1 MKDPVTKRSR
11 GFGFI
16 TYADI
21 DSVDNALAR
30 EPHTID
36 SRKVEAKRAVPRS
49 DTQKETT
56 ITSSSTTTTKSSSSS
71 SSSSSSTSTSKPH
84 SNSTSV
90 NVNALSHKAVDG
102 GHKNV
107 LDPRATV
114 NDYSFNKIFV
124 GGLHYDTRDSDF
136 RSYFEKFGRV
146 ITAEVMFN
154 RETHKSR
161 GFGFAV
167 FEQER
172 GAELVCEQ
180 EEHVIDG
187 KVVEVKRAI
196 PRSRIGNNNS
206 SSGGDSTNIDSS
218 TYMTQDH
225 STTTNKSTT
234 KPVVSKTSSSVVSK
248 PVTVNNSQIK
258 TTTTTTSYAAA
269 LKARSGSMSVD
280 TTHETHD
287 SLSSFLDD
295 QLSTAFEGK
304 RVINTHSSPI
314 SELSTVHK
322 LAPSEP
328 VVVMPT
334 STINPDIGSLL
345 SFQSPRHDSHDLST
359 SAGSSAW
366 LTPSHTVPHS
376 QDSLPGL
383 TFQHGGGSPL
393 ENAPSIWSG
402 RSESIFMFPSPTGST
417 SLASGTG
424 IDSLGLSKSLLPPPA
439 LQMHQQHLNQQ
450 QQQQQFNLHQQQQ
463 QQQPM
468 SPERQQY
475 LEFLRQ
481 NQLPL
486 SGTTQAT
493 VNRISPQSIP
503 YGASSMIGN
512 SVRVNGAAGGAAN
525 SGIGLLNSNSGNFGM
540 QQLQMQQHQQ
550 QLQFQAHQQQQ
561 QLLFQQQQIQQQ
573 QQQLLM
579 QQQRLRHQ
587 EQQMQM
593 QGGTSSVQFGLS
605 SSDST
610 APPGLTTLGVQTSGV
625 PSLKAWADIVSSSL
639 DQTVPSGGQSLLI
652 GGGARPPLSPSHA
665 FPGTRSGALPISYRS
680 PLSSPRQADS
690 SANHL
695 DAFRRPTSGSVSS
708 LGSQNNSVHDQNTG
722 TDDSIFGFRD
732 LNLDSKDFDPSRPYE
747 WTSSRSASGG
757 AL

>member
-1 MKDPVTKRSR
+1 MFLLIDKLRKYFSAYGKVQDAVVMKDPVTKRSR

-49 DTQKETT
+49 DASKETVT
-56 ITSSSTTTTKSSSSS
+56 PKSTTASTSKSHSTTQTTSSS
-71 SSSSSSTSTSKPH
+71 
-84 SNSTSV
+84 V
-90 NVNALSHKAVDG
+90 NIDALSQKAADG

-161 GFGFAV
+161 GFGFVV

-180 EEHVIDG
+180 EEHIIDA

-196 PRSRIGNNNS
+196 PRSRIGGDSNES
-206 SSGGDSTNIDSS
+206 SSPAESAPPA
-218 TYMTQDH
+218 
-225 STTTNKSTT
+225 T
-234 KPVVSKTSSSVVSK
+234 KPAAKPAAVTKVSAVAK
-248 PVTVNNSQIK
+248 PAPSTGAKVTA
-258 TTTTTTSYAAA
+258 TSYAAA
-269 LKARSGSMSVD
+269 LKAQSGPVSVD
-280 TTHETHD
+280 TTRETHD
-287 SLSSFLDD
+287 SVASNIDDLSV
-295 QLSTAFEGK
+295 TVEGK
-304 RVINTHSSPI
+304 QVLDTQTSPI
-314 SELSTVHK
+314 SELSPVHK
-322 LAPSEP
+322 QPPEP
-328 VVVMPT
+328 VVVMP
-334 STINPDIGSLL
+334 SSAINPDIGSVI

-376 QDSLPGL
+376 QESLPGL
-383 TFQHGGGSPL
+383 TFQHGGSPL
-393 ENAPSIWSG
+393 ENAPPVWNG
-402 RSESIFMFPSPTGST
+402 KSEGLFPENSIFMFPSPTSNT
-417 SLASGTG
+417 ALSGV
-424 IDSLGLSKSLLPPPA
+424 DSLGLNKSLLPPPA
-439 LQMHQQHLNQQ
+439 LQQQ
-450 QQQQQFNLHQQQQ
+450 QQQQQQQHHFS
-463 QQQPM
+463 QQQPL

-481 NQLPL
+481 NQLSVSSSAAL
-486 SGTTQAT
+486 Q
-493 VNRISPQSIP
+493 NRAGPQSIP
-503 YGASSMIGN
+503 YGANSGLLGN
-512 SVRVNGAAGGAAN
+512 SGSRGQTILGGN
-525 SGIGLLNSNSGNFGM
+525 SGVSLLNNSSFGM
-540 QQLQMQQHQQ
+540 QQLQLQQQQQ

-561 QLLFQQQQIQQQ
+561 HLLFQQHQIQQQ
-573 QQQLLM
+573 QQQLLI
-579 QQQRLRHQ
+579 QQQRLRQQQ
-587 EQQMQM
+587 EQQMKM
-593 QGGTSSVQFGLS
+593 QTSTQFGS
-605 SSDST
+605 VD
-610 APPGLTTLGVQTSGV
+610 AVPPGLAPLGVQTSSV
-625 PSLKAWADIVSSSL
+625 PSLTAWADIVSKSL
-639 DQTVPSGGQSLLI
+639 DPSLHQSSVLL
-652 GGGARPPLSPSHA
+652 GGGSRPPLSPSHA
-665 FPGTRSGALPISYRS
+665 FPGSTRPGAPPLNYRS
-680 PLSSPRQADS
+680 PMSSPRQADPNTS
-690 SANHL
+690 HL

-708 LGSQNNSVHDQNTG
+708 LGSQNNSIHDQVG
-722 TDDSIFGFRD
+722 TEDSIFGFRD

-747 WTSSRSASGG
+747 WTSNRGGVGGGPGG